1 MGESQN
7 VWDIFSIL
15 YFKTGFMFQFRSSGQ
30 LRPIW
35 LEPKYFYSFEQYKD
49 KENEMSKK
57 QNNPLSS
64 LNLDAKTLNAVR
76 VLTESGLLEPL
87 LIEMVEALEAEEY
100 QNSVEP
106 KRKYDPVKE
115 DLIRQGLSPEEAE
128 KWLQM
133 S

>member
-1 MGESQN
+1 
-7 VWDIFSIL
+7 
-15 YFKTGFMFQFRSSGQ
+15 
-30 LRPIW
+30 
-35 LEPKYFYSFEQYKD
+35 
-49 KENEMSKK
+49 MSKK